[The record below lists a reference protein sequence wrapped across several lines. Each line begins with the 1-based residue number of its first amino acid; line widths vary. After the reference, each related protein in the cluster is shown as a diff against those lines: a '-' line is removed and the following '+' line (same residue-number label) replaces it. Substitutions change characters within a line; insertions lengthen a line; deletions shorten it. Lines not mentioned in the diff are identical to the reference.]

1 MKVPPA
7 TTGHANRCAGLAVL
21 GLVLLGIVFFSGPRD
36 ALAQSTQWDA
46 LLSNTS
52 WYVPAPYLVAYAA
65 ANPNNF
71 AVPPPIL
78 AGDQTL
84 WALGPVVNGSFTGTS
99 TATLYVAS
107 GADLSQPSTTSTSTS
122 AMSGTV
128 AANGDIRI
136 TFTDTTSGVTTLGV
150 GTMQSLGEIPL
161 MEMQMITGTGLL
173 LTHWAYMTPYD
184 PTVFTPPQASEV
196 STAYG
201 TSPEWAWTANTVW
214 EITSQSLFGSENPGR
229 FTITRYSNG
238 FFLGEGHGPTGSA
251 VQFFTQLGSI
261 TPEGSVL
268 FDTISGGVLTSLLGQ
283 ISGNVSNATMT
294 LSGYGFSGDD
304 YSETASLKLIG
315 SYHPAAAYLQG
326 PLLLLLGA
334 TP

>member
-1 MKVPPA
+1 MKLPPP
-7 TTGHANRCAGLAVL
+7 TTGHENRYKRLAALGLLLLGLAL
-21 GLVLLGIVFFSGPRD
+21 YGGPR
-36 ALAQSTQWDA
+36 LTFAQSSQWDA
-46 LLSNTS
+46 LLSNTN

-65 ANPNNF
+65 ANSNSF
-71 AVPPPIL
+71 TIPPPIL

-84 WALGPVVNGSFTGTS
+84 WTLGPVVNGSFSGTS
-99 TATLYVAS
+99 SATLFVSS
-107 GADLSQPSTTSTSTS
+107 GADPGQPSASSTSTST
-122 AMSGTV
+122 MSGTI
-128 AANGDIRI
+128 AANGNIRI

-184 PTVFTPPQASEV
+184 PATFTPPQASEV

-201 TSPEWAWTANTVW
+201 TSPEWAWTANTAW
-214 EITSQSLFGSENPGR
+214 AITSPSLFGSDEPGR
-229 FTITRYSNG
+229 FTITQYSNG

-268 FDTISGGVLTSLLGQ
+268 FDTISNGALTSLLGQ
-283 ISGNVSNATMT
+283 ISGDVSDAAMT

-304 YSETASLKLIG
+304 YSKTASLKLIG
-315 SYHPAAAYLQG
+315 KYCPAGACLQG
-326 PLLLLLGA
+326 PLLLLLG
-334 TP
+334 TTQ